1 MGNKE
6 ELCPA
11 CNLELNTQKHIT
23 ECIIIKIQCHKIL
36 ANNNDAK
43 YEDIFG
49 ERPSDEVAIE
59 IPSQNEN
66 PQIQIQQARM
76 VQVTIGR
83 PMMPSQTGN
92 QQIASGQCVI
102 IGSIVII
109 TGLILIGT
117 ALFISWIFS
126 IPFKL
131 AFIIVAAAIMILSMI
146 LIYVFGDNQPL

>member
-1 MGNKE
+1 MN
-6 ELCPA
+6 
-11 CNLELNTQKHIT
+11 NLSVPPRHEAM
-23 ECIIIKIQCHKIL
+23 ED
-36 ANNNDAK
+36 NDQPPK

-66 PQIQIQQARM
+66 PQIQIQRARM
-76 VQVTIGR
+76 VQVTIGS
-83 PMMPSQTGN
+83 PAMPSQTGN
-92 QQIASGQCVI
+92 QQIASVQRNPEIPECVM

-131 AFIIVAAAIMILSMI
+131 AFIIVAAAIMIL
-146 LIYVFGDNQPL
+146 

>member
-1 MGNKE
+1 M
-6 ELCPA
+6 
-11 CNLELNTQKHIT
+11 NL
-23 ECIIIKIQCHKIL
+23 
-36 ANNNDAK
+36 NNLSVPPRHEAMEDNDQPPK

-66 PQIQIQQARM
+66 PQIQIQRARM

-92 QQIASGQCVI
+92 QQIASGQCII
-102 IGSIVII
+102 IGSIVIN
-109 TGLILIGT
+109 TGLILIG

-131 AFIIVAAAIMILSMI
+131 AFIIVAVAIMILSMI